1 MTWDE
6 YYEKYYDWAE
16 STRIKK
22 LSSVEVL
29 GAPEEVAEVMLDFAF
44 NHEDIVNRIAK
55 KAIEQ
60 KLVFTSDDIINL
72 TGSIDSDLQEQLAC
86 QSVSTFSKE
95 DLESFEG
102 YLDDDVI
109 VKLYKLKGIKVPDIF
124 IDDDDTL
131 EDSVGEHSGDK
142 PSGFFSTLAMAFGIG
157 HGMQQG
163 INDVVG
169 KPARK
174 FRVGD
179 HVRVRYRGQE
189 GTVIDING
197 NLYMVSLKEGA
208 HVDSYYEDQLERA
221 W

>member
-44 NHEDIVNRIAK
+44 NHEDIVNRIARK
-55 KAIEQ
+55 SIEQ
-60 KLVFTSDDIINL
+60 KLVFSADDIINL
-72 TGSIDSDLQEQLAC
+72 TGNIDSDLQAQLAC

-109 VKLYKLKGIKVPDIF
+109 VKLYKLKGIKVPGIF
-124 IDDDDTL
+124 IDDDYP
-131 EDSVGEHSGDK
+131 EKSNGEYFGDK
-142 PSGFFSTLAMAFGIG
+142 PSGLFSTLAMAFGIG
-157 HGMQQG
+157 HGIQQG

-197 NLYMVSLKEGA
+197 DLYMVSLKEGA

>member
-22 LSSVEVL
+22 LSSVDVL
-29 GAPEEVAEVMLDFAF
+29 GDPKEVAEVILDFAF
-44 NHEDIVNRIAK
+44 NHEDIVNRIAR

-60 KLVFTSDDIINL
+60 KLVFTADDIINL
-72 TGSIDSDLQEQLAC
+72 TGNIDSDLQAKLAY
-86 QSVSTFSKE
+86 QSVGAFSKE

-109 VKLYKLKGIKVPDIF
+109 EKLYKLKSIKVPDIF
-124 IDDDDTL
+124 IDDDDI
-131 EDSVGEHSGDK
+131 EEVSGEYSGDK
-142 PSGFFSTLAMAFGIG
+142 PSGFFSTLAMTFGIG
-157 HGMQQG
+157 HGIQQG
-163 INDVVG
+163 INDSIG
-169 KPARK
+169 RPAKK

-179 HVRVRYRGQE
+179 HVRVKYRGQE

-197 NLYMVSLKEGA
+197 DLYMVSLKDGA
-208 HVDSYYEDQLERA
+208 HVDSYYEDQLEKA